1 MDTTSPGTVL
11 AIGLSLLLVA
21 GYVWGSSVNR
31 RLRWSLGRWA
41 RQGFRNLADGATIQ
55 TFGTSGVLIRQPH
68 PRPDILDLQMTVL
81 LEPREV
87 TPLWLWHRFRGRQ
100 DFVVLRITL
109 PNPARAD
116 LEIAARGSP
125 FGQAAMRALTEA
137 DGWRVVERGETFTIA
152 ARRTREPEEL
162 AKDLLRTLTPLVPGL
177 AQVSVRRGTTAVQV
191 GFPLLPPETPLG
203 PILDGLAAVAQRLE
217 GGPR

>member
-1 MDTTSPGTVL
+1 MDTSSPGTVL
-11 AIGLSLLLVA
+11 AISLSLLMVA

-31 RLRWSLGRWA
+31 RLRWSVARWA
-41 RQGFRNLADGATIQ
+41 RQGFRDLPDGATIQ
-55 TFGTSGVLIRQPH
+55 TFGSSGVLFRQPH
-68 PRPDILDLQMTVL
+68 PRPDIADLQMTVL

-87 TPLWLWHRFRGRQ
+87 TPLWLWHRLRGRQ

-116 LEIAARGSP
+116 LEIAARESP

-137 DGWRVVERGETFTIA
+137 DGWSIVDRGQTFTIA
-152 ARRTREPEEL
+152 ARRTRDPEGL
-162 AKDLLRTLTPLVPGL
+162 GKDILRALTPAVPGL
-177 AQVSVRRGTTAVQV
+177 AQISVRRGTPAVQV
-191 GFPLLPPETPLG
+191 GFALPPPETPLG

-217 GGPR
+217 GNR